1 MIPIAPEVEARLREK
16 AQRVGLDVNVV
27 ADALLAFALERDARA
42 QAEEVAAIQ
51 KGIEAVDAGRVRPFA
66 EFAAE
71 MRARYGLPTHL
82 SDEALAARRNSV
94 RLLRTFGG

>member
-1 MIPIAPEVEARLREK
+1 MIPLGPEVEARLREK

-27 ADALLAFALERDARA
+27 ADTLLAFALDWDARA

-51 KGIEAVDAGRVRPFA
+51 KGLDALDTGRVRPFA

-71 MRARYGLPTHL
+71 MRSRYDLPTHL
-82 SDEALAARRNSV
+82 SDEELV
-94 RLLRTFGG
+94 TPE